1 MKTTKLL
8 PTAFLVTA
16 LLGAGAAVATA
27 QNTAPTDAE
36 ITTTEQAAPEQAR
49 GEERPGFME
58 RMRGDR
64 DGERG
69 GKGHG
74 ERGGKGG
81 RHGGGMMLQQIMTE
95 VDTDGDGTL
104 TRAEI
109 DAFRT
114 AQVGNVDTDGNGALT
129 IEEFETL
136 HNDFMRERM
145 VDAFQALDA
154 DGDGEIS
161 TEEFDTRVD
170 RLVNRMD
177 RNDDGAISPEDRR
190 R

>member
-1 MKTTKLL
+1 
-8 PTAFLVTA
+8 
-16 LLGAGAAVATA
+16 
-27 QNTAPTDAE
+27 
-36 ITTTEQAAPEQAR
+36 
-49 GEERPGFME
+49 
-58 RMRGDR
+58 
-64 DGERG
+64 
-69 GKGHG
+69 
-74 ERGGKGG
+74 
-81 RHGGGMMLQQIMTE
+81 MTE
-95 VDTDGDGTL
+95 ADTDGDGTL

-109 DAFRT
+109 DASRT

-129 IEEFETL
+129 IEECETL

-161 TEEFDTRVD
+161 TEELDTRVD
-170 RLVNRMD
+170 RLVDRMA